1 MVVGANPDFYTQYPK
16 KADPDT
22 SQPYIMWPGT
32 PYQHVMIP
40 VK

>member
-1 MVVGANPDFYTQYPK
+1 MVVGANADFYDLYPK
-16 KADPDT
+16 KPDPDT